1 MELESKLTA
10 KYGKAL
16 KMLQKGS
23 GYQLG
28 QGVGRNNQGIL
39 NPLEAVNVGKG
50 GVGTQKQQAQKQD
63 KQAIDMD
70 LN

>member
-1 MELESKLTA
+1 MELESKLTV

-28 QGVGRNNQGIL
+28 QGVGKNNQGIL

-50 GVGTQKQQAQKQD
+50 GVGT
-63 KQAIDMD
+63 
-70 LN
+70 